1 MGGWYQVLEWLAKQ
15 EKEVSMEEIAKGTG
29 NSIHSVR
36 RAINR
41 LERMKSTPMV
51 IVTRN
56 ASNIMTGKIMVK
68 IDEETK
74 REMRKAK

>member
-36 RAINR
+36 RAIRR

-51 IVTRN
+51 IVKRDAN
-56 ASNIMTGKIMVK
+56 NVMTGKIKVK
-68 IDEETK
+68 IEEETK
-74 REMRKAK
+74 RELRKAR

>member
-15 EKEVSMEEIAKGTG
+15 EREVSMEEIAKGTR

-36 RAINR
+36 RAISR

-51 IVTRN
+51 VVKRDAN
-56 ASNIMTGKIMVK
+56 NVMTGRIKVR
-68 IDEETK
+68 IDEETR
-74 REMRKAK
+74 REMREKK

>member
-56 ASNIMTGKIMVK
+56 ASNIMTGKIKVK

-74 REMRKAK
+74 KELRKAR

>member
-1 MGGWYQVLEWLAKQ
+1 MGGWYQVLEFLAKQ
-15 EKEVSMEEIAKGTG
+15 DKELSIKEIAKGTG

-36 RAINR
+36 RAITR

-56 ASNIMTGKIMVK
+56 ASNIMTGKIK
-68 IDEETK
+68 IRIDKETK
-74 REMRKAK
+74 REMRGKK